1 MATRTTSKQD
11 PYTVSITRGGL
22 ALIASDTPLTRLH
35 YFDGKRLRAAD
46 LTHEQSALRSWLMLS
61 NQAGGAGVVHGFDCH
76 LTGDRLNLGHG
87 LAIDPDGRLL
97 LLPDAAAISIATL
110 LDAARGDPDP
120 TPPKAKSGRFTH
132 CEPVRVQPP
141 GVTVEHVELWLI
153 TLSHAETACG
163 SEDVFGNPCESACV
177 SSTDRPYLVEG
188 VLLRAVPLALKTPL
202 PTASAI
208 AITRLHLRS
217 QIAAAYFADDR
228 RRVSS
233 LISGPGL
240 RAETW
245 CLGSKLVGGTDVP
258 IAVLARAAGT
268 TLFLDPWIPRRER
281 IDPPP
286 RQYWAARMAMR
297 PWSGFLAE
305 VLQFQCHLRDLLAED
320 PKRTPADPCA
330 HTRATL
336 RRTSDELRKLF
347 NSYAA
352 ISERLIHGQPDDQP
366 DLQDALARLER
377 LQLDVAADNQRDALE
392 PLDHILIH
400 GGIVEL
406 PAAGYLPVQP
416 GRDVELQVRRWLG
429 DGLDLRFCIVRP
441 DFVAHALEE
450 AQHMDRISLLAGL
463 DDPKAKP
470 EVDILVPD
478 GQLVPTTRHIGVEF
492 TAKSRQDTRPN
503 PTKGPAHAILLP
515 QTHTAAT
522 AHGAGRTE
530 RLPGGGAALHLAGQL
545 TPDPVH
551 KLKPTTKPDT
561 IPADEHSPDHNTPEV
576 ASLDP
581 KMAAPGHTLAHTPP
595 PTHLRGFLSATIDAH
610 PADAAPGDR
619 IPVHARLVVA
629 RSPGAPHL
637 FDLDIDGTL
646 HILTAGP
653 RISAELTY
661 AVNDAPA
668 VIQPLELAWKPA
680 PSGLLA
686 AEITLERI
694 GDPTITVELTLQ
706 WSPGAPHQ
714 VTATLV
720 ATSTAPMSP
729 RQLVTEVHARFD
741 HEPAVLEPTS
751 PQHTTAIAVVDALA
765 QAHDDKK
772 FKPEALALLFPP
784 PRAHTELVATR
795 DWVQF
800 HRRRTKQ
807 CITPPP
813 NPPSTPAPAA
823 RGPHLP
829 DLRRRP
835 RRPRPSA
842 TATPQPPW
850 RHHQRQTS
858 ALDPLPGDRH
868 SELPR
873 RLRPYARA
881 RRPPTQDRLA
891 TDPRRLRP
899 RRGPDL
905 QHPKLPGRRVPHHRP
920 DPRRERHPRATP
932 PRGPRPPGPRPLAT
946 ATQRF
951 TTGHRRHHHSG
962 RSPAPHEGNHQRHPQ
977 LRGHPPHRPTRAEVD
992 RKDHSPGHPRRDPRG
1007 ADRQEEDLRQGQAG
1021 RHRRHRSAGP
1031 TERTSAAA
1039 RVRPCAPARGP
1050 HPSRQAHRPRQN
1062 QWPGSTI

>member
-76 LTGDRLNLGHG
+76 LTGDRLNLGRG

-258 IAVLARAAGT
+258 IAVLARAAGE

-429 DGLDLRFCIVRP
+429 DGVDLRFCIVRP

-478 GQLVPTTRHIGVEF
+478 GQLVPTTRGIGVEF
-492 TAKSRQDTRPN
+492 TATSRQDTQ
-503 PTKGPAHAILLP
+503 PTTAKGPVLAIRLP
-515 QTHTAAT
+515 QRHTAAT
-522 AHGAGRTE
+522 AHGSGRAE

-545 TPDPVH
+545 TPPSTPSTSPFLPVPSSTPSTSPR
-551 KLKPTTKPDT
+551 PT
-561 IPADEHSPDHNTPEV
+561 ATP
-576 ASLDP
+576 STQST
-581 KMAAPGHTLAHTPP
+581 APTPGPPEPRPEDGRAP
-595 PTHLRGFLSATIDAH
+595 PTPQPATRLRLTAIRGFLSATIAAN

-619 IPVHARLVVA
+619 IPVHVRLVTA
-629 RSPGAPHL
+629 RDPGAPQL
-637 FDLDIDGTL
+637 SDLDIDGTL
-646 HILTAGP
+646 RIIAVGP
-653 RISAELTY
+653 RIRAALSY
-661 AVNDAPA
+661 AVND
-668 VIQPLELAWKPA
+668 
-680 PSGLLA
+680 G
-686 AEITLERI
+686 
-694 GDPTITVELTLQ
+694 
-706 WSPGAPHQ
+706 
-714 VTATLV
+714 
-720 ATSTAPMSP
+720 
-729 RQLVTEVHARFD
+729 
-741 HEPAVLEPTS
+741 
-751 PQHTTAIAVVDALA
+751 
-765 QAHDDKK
+765 
-772 FKPEALALLFPP
+772 P
-784 PRAHTELVATR
+784 PRH
-795 DWVQF
+795 
-800 HRRRTKQ
+800 
-807 CITPPP
+807 
-813 NPPSTPAPAA
+813 PAA
-823 RGPHLP
+823 RAGLEARPVRP
-829 DLRRRP
+829 PRRR
-835 RRPRPSA
+835 A
-842 TATPQPPW
+842 VLHA
-850 RHHQRQTS
+850 
-858 ALDPLPGDRH
+858 
-868 SELPR
+868 
-873 RLRPYARA
+873 
-881 RRPPTQDRLA
+881 
-891 TDPRRLRP
+891 
-899 RRGPDL
+899 
-905 QHPKLPGRRVPHHRP
+905 GRYPNHHRRAHP
-920 DPRRERHPRATP
+920 AVVPQRCAPGHRHPR
-932 PRGPRPPGPRPLAT
+932 
-946 ATQRF
+946 
-951 TTGHRRHHHSG
+951 RH
-962 RSPAPHEGNHQRHPQ
+962 
-977 LRGHPPHRPTRAEVD
+977 
-992 RKDHSPGHPRRDPRG
+992 
-1007 ADRQEEDLRQGQAG
+1007 
-1021 RHRRHRSAGP
+1021 RHRSP
-1031 TERTSAAA
+1031 
-1039 RVRPCAPARGP
+1039 
-1050 HPSRQAHRPRQN
+1050 
-1062 QWPGSTI
+1062 